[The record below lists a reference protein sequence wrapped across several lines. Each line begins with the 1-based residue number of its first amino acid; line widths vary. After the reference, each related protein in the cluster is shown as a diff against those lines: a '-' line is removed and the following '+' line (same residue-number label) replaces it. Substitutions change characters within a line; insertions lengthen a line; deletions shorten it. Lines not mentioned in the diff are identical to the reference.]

1 MFKIH
6 RCEQRSQEWDD
17 LRAGRITASIAKKLV
32 TPTGKASS
40 TYRGEIGRI
49 VAEAMG
55 WQPPEFF
62 QKSYWMER
70 GIDLEP
76 EARGMFQMQ
85 TGLVM
90 EEVGFLSHETWA
102 AGASPDGINEN
113 LKEGL
118 ELKCPKPSTHV
129 SWLREF
135 DKSGE
140 VPSEHLPQCHF
151 SLAVT
156 GWDKWHFMSYHEEAP
171 DLIAVV
177 ERNEFTE
184 LMEKQLAKFTKELM
198 QTKAI
203 LSGE

>member
-76 EARGMFQMQ
+76 EARGMDEDIGVRQPRF
-85 TGLVM
+85 
-90 EEVGFLSHETWA
+90 
-102 AGASPDGINEN
+102 
-113 LKEGL
+113 
-118 ELKCPKPSTHV
+118 
-129 SWLREF
+129 
-135 DKSGE
+135 
-140 VPSEHLPQCHF
+140 
-151 SLAVT
+151 
-156 GWDKWHFMSYHEEAP
+156 EA
-171 DLIAVV
+171 LVV
-177 ERNEFTE
+177 EQRTHRVYRRIRGYIFHQLFDLLFYDSQDCQPRYFT
-184 LMEKQLAKFTKELM
+184 L
-198 QTKAI
+198 
-203 LSGE
+203 